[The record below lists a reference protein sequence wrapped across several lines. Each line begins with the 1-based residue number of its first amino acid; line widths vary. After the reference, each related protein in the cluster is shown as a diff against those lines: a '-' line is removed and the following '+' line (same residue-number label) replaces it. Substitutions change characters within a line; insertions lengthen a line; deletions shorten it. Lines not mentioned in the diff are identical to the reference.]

1 MPIYFIYITLGL
13 LTSLLLFTFFH
24 FYKLERQHDKLIQ
37 MEGRWTDIN
46 RLLNQL
52 NDSRMLDQRH
62 HAENKEQL
70 LRELTLHRQQFDQ
83 HQLSSLKLLQ
93 DSLQQGLQH
102 ISQRMDKLT
111 ENTSEKLL
119 TLSGQVEKRLFAG
132 FAQTTATFTDVVK
145 RLALIDEAQK
155 RISELSSNVVS
166 LQHILADKRS
176 RGVFGEIQL
185 NGLIS
190 NVLPTK
196 NYRLQHTLSNGKRV
210 DCLLLL
216 PPPTGSIAID
226 AKFPLE
232 GFRKL
237 TEVDLTKTE
246 QRTAAAQFRQ
256 DIRQHIQAIATKYII
271 PGETAESALLFIPA
285 EAVFAEIHAHYYDL
299 VEEAQRQ
306 RVWLVS
312 PTTMMAVLTTTA
324 AILKDAATREQIH
337 LIQDHLSVLAKDF
350 SRFKLRMDQLFR
362 HIQQAYTD
370 IQEAKTSADKITSRF
385 TKIERVELAT
395 IQPSTIDEI
404 SDKETSR

>member
-1 MPIYFIYITLGL
+1 MPLYFIYITLAL
-13 LTSLLLFTFFH
+13 LTSLIAFTLLH

-37 MEGRWTDIN
+37 MESRWTDIN

-52 NDSRMLDQRH
+52 HDARVLDQRH
-62 HAENKEQL
+62 TAENKEQL
-70 LRELTLHRQQFDQ
+70 LLELNTYRQQFDQ

-111 ENTSEKLL
+111 ENTQEKLL
-119 TLSGQVEKRLFAG
+119 AISGQVEKRLFDG
-132 FAQTTATFTDVVK
+132 FAQTTATFADVVK

-155 RISELSSNVVS
+155 RITELSSNVVN

-185 NGLIS
+185 NALIE
-190 NVLPTK
+190 NVLPAK
-196 NYRLQHTLSNGKRV
+196 NYSLQHTLSNGKRV

-216 PPPTGSIAID
+216 PAPTGSIAID

-237 TEVDLTKTE
+237 TEIDLPKSE
-246 QRTAAAQFRQ
+246 QRAAAAQFRQ
-256 DIRQHIQAIATKYII
+256 DIRHHIQAVATKYII
-271 PGETAESALLFIPA
+271 PGETSEGALLFIPA
-285 EAVFAEIHAHYYDL
+285 EAIFAEIHAHYYDL

-312 PTTMMAVLTTTA
+312 PTTMMAVLTTTS

-337 LIQDHLSVLAKDF
+337 LIQEHLSVLAKDF
-350 SRFKLRMDQLFR
+350 SRFQKRMDDLFR
-362 HIQQAYTD
+362 HIQLAYTD
-370 IQEAKTSADKITSRF
+370 IQDAKISADKITSRF
-385 TKIERVELAT
+385 EKIEKVELSANVL
-395 IQPSTIDEI
+395 E
-404 SDKETSR
+404 

>member
-1 MPIYFIYITLGL
+1 MPLYFIYITLGL
-13 LTSLLLFTFFH
+13 LTSLVAFTLLH
-24 FYKLERQHDKLIQ
+24 FYKLERQHDKLVQI
-37 MEGRWTDIN
+37 ESRWTDIN

-52 NDSRMLDQRH
+52 HDSRISDQRST
-62 HAENKEQL
+62 AESKEQL
-70 LRELTLHRQQFDQ
+70 LRELNSYRQQFDQ
-83 HQLSSLKLLQ
+83 HQIGSLKLLQ

-111 ENTSEKLL
+111 ENTQEKLL
-119 TLSGQVEKRLFAG
+119 SISGQVEKRLFDG

-155 RISELSSNVVS
+155 RITELSSNVVN

-176 RGVFGEIQL
+176 RGVFGEVQL
-185 NGLIS
+185 NALIE
-190 NVLPTK
+190 NVLPKK
-196 NYRLQHTLSNGKRV
+196 NYSLQHTLSNGKRV

-216 PPPTGSIAID
+216 PSPTGSIAID

-237 TEVDLTKTE
+237 TDIDLPKSE
-246 QRTAAAQFRQ
+246 QRAAATQFRQ
-256 DIRQHIQAIATKYII
+256 DIRHHIQAVASKYII
-271 PGETAESALLFIPA
+271 PGETSEGALLFIPA

-312 PTTMMAVLTTTA
+312 PTTMMAVLTTSG

-337 LIQDHLSVLAKDF
+337 LIQDHLNLLSKDF
-350 SRFKLRMDQLFR
+350 SRFKQRMDHLFR
-362 HIQQAYTD
+362 HIQQAYSD

-385 TKIERVELAT
+385 EKIEKVELT
-395 IQPSTIDEI
+395 SSTLECQ
-404 SDKETSR
+404 

>member
-1 MPIYFIYITLGL
+1 MPLYFIYITLGL
-13 LTSLLLFTFFH
+13 LTSLVAFTLLH
-24 FYKLERQHDKLIQ
+24 FYKLERQHDKLVQI
-37 MEGRWTDIN
+37 ESRWTDIN

-52 NDSRMLDQRH
+52 HDSRISDQRST
-62 HAENKEQL
+62 AESKEQL
-70 LRELTLHRQQFDQ
+70 LRELNSYRQQFDQ
-83 HQLSSLKLLQ
+83 HQIGSLKLLQ

-111 ENTSEKLL
+111 ENTQEKLL
-119 TLSGQVEKRLFAG
+119 SISGQVEKRLFDG

-155 RISELSSNVVS
+155 RITELSSNVVN

-176 RGVFGEIQL
+176 RGVFGEVQL
-185 NGLIS
+185 NALIE
-190 NVLPTK
+190 NVLPKK
-196 NYRLQHTLSNGKRV
+196 NYSLQHTLSNGKRV

-216 PPPTGSIAID
+216 PSPTGSIAID

-237 TEVDLTKTE
+237 TDIDLPKSE
-246 QRTAAAQFRQ
+246 QRAAAAQFRQ
-256 DIRQHIQAIATKYII
+256 DIRHHIQAVASKYII
-271 PGETAESALLFIPA
+271 PGETSEGALLFIPA

-312 PTTMMAVLTTTA
+312 PTTMMAVLTTSGA
-324 AILKDAATREQIH
+324 VLKDADTREQIH
-337 LIQDHLSVLAKDF
+337 LIQDHLNLLSKDF
-350 SRFKLRMDQLFR
+350 SRFKQRMDHLFR
-362 HIQQAYTD
+362 HIQQAYSD

-385 TKIERVELAT
+385 EKIEKVELT
-395 IQPSTIDEI
+395 SSTLECQ
-404 SDKETSR
+404 

>member
-1 MPIYFIYITLGL
+1 MPLYFIYITLGL
-13 LTSLLLFTFFH
+13 LTSLVAFTLLH
-24 FYKLERQHDKLIQ
+24 FYKLERQHDKLVQI
-37 MEGRWTDIN
+37 ESRWTDIN

-52 NDSRMLDQRH
+52 HDSRISDQRST
-62 HAENKEQL
+62 AESKEQL
-70 LRELTLHRQQFDQ
+70 LRELNSYRQQFDQ
-83 HQLSSLKLLQ
+83 HQIGSLKLLQ

-111 ENTSEKLL
+111 ENTQEKLL
-119 TLSGQVEKRLFAG
+119 SIRGQVEKRLFDG

-155 RISELSSNVVS
+155 RITELSSNVVN

-176 RGVFGEIQL
+176 RGVFGEVQL
-185 NGLIS
+185 NALIE
-190 NVLPTK
+190 NVLPKK
-196 NYRLQHTLSNGKRV
+196 NYSLQHTLSNGKRV

-216 PPPTGSIAID
+216 PSPTGSIAID

-237 TEVDLTKTE
+237 TDIDLPKSE
-246 QRTAAAQFRQ
+246 QRAAAAQFRQ
-256 DIRQHIQAIATKYII
+256 DIRHHIQAVASKYII
-271 PGETAESALLFIPA
+271 PGETSEGALLFIPA

-312 PTTMMAVLTTTA
+312 PTTMMAVLTTSGA
-324 AILKDAATREQIH
+324 VLKDAATREQIH
-337 LIQDHLSVLAKDF
+337 LIQDHLNLLSKDF
-350 SRFKLRMDQLFR
+350 SRFKQRMDHLFR
-362 HIQQAYTD
+362 HIQQAYSD

-385 TKIERVELAT
+385 EKIEKVELT
-395 IQPSTIDEI
+395 SSTLECQ
-404 SDKETSR
+404 

>member
-1 MPIYFIYITLGL
+1 MPLYFIYITLGL
-13 LTSLLLFTFFH
+13 LTSLVAFTLLH
-24 FYKLERQHDKLIQ
+24 FYKLERQHDKLVQI
-37 MEGRWTDIN
+37 ESRWTDIN

-52 NDSRMLDQRH
+52 HDSRISDQRST
-62 HAENKEQL
+62 AESKEQL
-70 LRELTLHRQQFDQ
+70 LRELNSYRQQFDQ
-83 HQLSSLKLLQ
+83 HQIGSLKLLQ

-111 ENTSEKLL
+111 ENTQEKLL
-119 TLSGQVEKRLFAG
+119 SISGQVEKRLFDG

-155 RISELSSNVVS
+155 RITELSSNVVN

-176 RGVFGEIQL
+176 RGVFGEVQL
-185 NGLIS
+185 NALIE
-190 NVLPTK
+190 NVLPKK
-196 NYRLQHTLSNGKRV
+196 NYSLQHTLSNGKRV

-216 PPPTGSIAID
+216 PSPTGSIAID

-237 TEVDLTKTE
+237 TDIDLPKSE
-246 QRTAAAQFRQ
+246 QRAAAAQFRQ
-256 DIRQHIQAIATKYII
+256 DIRHHIQAVASKYII
-271 PGETAESALLFIPA
+271 PGETSEGALLFIPA

-312 PTTMMAVLTTTA
+312 PTTMMAVLTTSGA
-324 AILKDAATREQIH
+324 VLKDAATREQIH
-337 LIQDHLSVLAKDF
+337 LIQDHLNLLSKDF
-350 SRFKLRMDQLFR
+350 SRFKQRMDHLFR
-362 HIQQAYTD
+362 HIQQAYSD

-385 TKIERVELAT
+385 EKIEKVELT
-395 IQPSTIDEI
+395 SSTLECQ
-404 SDKETSR
+404 

>member
-1 MPIYFIYITLGL
+1 MPLYFIYITLGL
-13 LTSLLLFTFFH
+13 LTSLVAFTLLH

-37 MEGRWTDIN
+37 MESRWTDIN

-52 NDSRMLDQRH
+52 QEARILDERH
-62 HAENKEQL
+62 MAANKQQL
-70 LRELTLHRQQFDQ
+70 LLEINTYRQQFDQ
-83 HQLSSLKLLQ
+83 HQLNSLKLLQ

-111 ENTSEKLL
+111 ENTQEKLL
-119 TLSGQVEKRLFAG
+119 GISHQVEKRLFDG

-155 RISELSSNVVS
+155 RITELSTNVVN

-185 NGLIS
+185 NALIE

-196 NYRLQHTLSNGKRV
+196 NYSLQHTLSNGKRV

-216 PPPTGSIAID
+216 PAPTGSIAID

-237 TEVDLTKTE
+237 TDIDLPKSE
-246 QRTAAAQFRQ
+246 QRAAAAQFRQ
-256 DIRQHIQAIATKYII
+256 DIRHHIQAVASKYII
-271 PGETAESALLFIPA
+271 PGETSEAALLFIPA

-299 VEEAQRQ
+299 VEEAQRK

-312 PTTMMAVLTTTA
+312 PTTMMAVLTTTS

-337 LIQDHLSVLAKDF
+337 LIQQHLSVLGKDF
-350 SRFKLRMDQLFR
+350 SRFKQRMDHLFR

-370 IQEAKTSADKITSRF
+370 IQDAKTSADKITTRF
-385 TKIERVELAT
+385 EKIEKVEL
-395 IQPSTIDEI
+395 STNLLE
-404 SDKETSR
+404 

>member
-1 MPIYFIYITLGL
+1 MSPYFIYITLGL
-13 LTSLLLFTFFH
+13 LTSLVAFTLLH
-24 FYKLERQHDKLIQ
+24 FYQLERQQDKLVQI
-37 MEGRWTDIN
+37 ESRWADIN

-52 NDSRMLDQRH
+52 HDSRVLDQRCT
-62 HAENKEQL
+62 AESKEQL
-70 LRELTLHRQQFDQ
+70 LRELNSYRQQFDQ
-83 HQLSSLKLLQ
+83 HQISSLKLLQ

-111 ENTSEKLL
+111 ENTQEKLL
-119 TLSGQVEKRLFAG
+119 LISGQVEKRLFDG

-155 RISELSSNVVS
+155 RITELSSNVVN

-176 RGVFGEIQL
+176 RGVFGEVQL
-185 NGLIS
+185 NALIE
-190 NVLPTK
+190 NVLPKK

-216 PPPTGSIAID
+216 PSPTGSIAID

-237 TEVDLTKTE
+237 TDIDRPKIEL
-246 QRTAAAQFRQ
+246 RAAAAQFRQ
-256 DIRQHIQAIATKYII
+256 DIRHHIQAVASKYII
-271 PGETAESALLFIPA
+271 PGETSESALLFIPA
-285 EAVFAEIHAHYYDL
+285 EAIFAEIHAHYYDL

-312 PTTMMAVLTTTA
+312 PTTMMAVLTTSS

-337 LIQDHLSVLAKDF
+337 LIQDHLNLLSKDF
-350 SRFKLRMDQLFR
+350 SRFKQRMDHLFR
-362 HIQQAYTD
+362 HIQQAYSD

-385 TKIERVELAT
+385 EKIEKVELT
-395 IQPSTIDEI
+395 SSTLECQ
-404 SDKETSR
+404 

>member
-1 MPIYFIYITLGL
+1 MPLYFIYITLGL
-13 LTSLLLFTFFH
+13 LTSLVAFTLLH
-24 FYKLERQHDKLIQ
+24 FYKLERQHDKLVQI
-37 MEGRWTDIN
+37 ESRWTDIN

-52 NDSRMLDQRH
+52 HDSRISDQRST
-62 HAENKEQL
+62 AESKEQL
-70 LRELTLHRQQFDQ
+70 LRELNSYRQQFDQ
-83 HQLSSLKLLQ
+83 HQIGSLKLLQ

-111 ENTSEKLL
+111 ENTQEKLL
-119 TLSGQVEKRLFAG
+119 SISGQVEKRLFDG

-155 RISELSSNVVS
+155 RITELSSNVVN

-176 RGVFGEIQL
+176 RGVFGEVQL
-185 NGLIS
+185 NALIE
-190 NVLPTK
+190 NVLPKK
-196 NYRLQHTLSNGKRV
+196 NYSLQHTLSNGKRV

-216 PPPTGSIAID
+216 PSPTGSIAID

-237 TEVDLTKTE
+237 TDIDLPKSE
-246 QRTAAAQFRQ
+246 QRAAAAQFRQ
-256 DIRQHIQAIATKYII
+256 DIRHHIQAVASKYII
-271 PGETAESALLFIPA
+271 PGETSEGALLFIPA

-312 PTTMMAVLTTTA
+312 PTTMMAVLTTSGA
-324 AILKDAATREQIH
+324 VLKDAATREQIH
-337 LIQDHLSVLAKDF
+337 LIQDHLNLLSKDF
-350 SRFKLRMDQLFR
+350 SRFKQRMDHLFR
-362 HIQQAYTD
+362 HIQQSYSD

-385 TKIERVELAT
+385 EKIEKVELT
-395 IQPSTIDEI
+395 SSTLECQ
-404 SDKETSR
+404 